1 MRVLVTR
8 PEPDATETGKR
19 LLALGHEPVT
29 APLLKIV
36 FASPPTEIADPA
48 AIVLTSRNGAR
59 ALSRWPTIAGWLD
72 RPVFVTGRAT
82 ADAARGA
89 GFADV
94 RSAAG
99 NAADLANL
107 VMSEFGNDVGPILY
121 PAARDHS
128 GALLRGLRANG
139 YDIRTV
145 EAYSAEMVT
154 TLEPAIC
161 VEFCCQSI
169 DGVLI
174 YSNWTAVALK
184 TLVEREG
191 ITENLRRMAIFALSE
206 RAAEPLRDLVPEIQI
221 ARKPDENAMLA
232 LLSETDR

>member
-19 LLALGHEPVT
+19 LLALGHEPVM
-29 APLLKIV
+29 APLLRIV
-36 FASPPTEIADPA
+36 FANPPTDISDPA
-48 AIVLTSRNGAR
+48 AIILTSRNGVR
-59 ALSRWPTIAGWLD
+59 ALTHWPKVAFWLD

-99 NAADLANL
+99 NAADLAKL
-107 VMSEFGNDVGPILY
+107 VMSEFGRDVGPILY

-128 GALLRGLRANG
+128 GALLSELGANG
-139 YDIRTV
+139 YDIRVV
-145 EAYSAEMVT
+145 EAYSAELVI
-154 TLEPAIC
+154 TLEPAIRTAIHN
-161 VEFCCQSI
+161 QSI

-174 YSNWTAVALK
+174 YSNRTAVALR
-184 TLVEREG
+184 TLLDREKIAG
-191 ITENLRRMAIFALSE
+191 NISRMVIFALSE
-206 RAAEPLRDLVPEIQI
+206 RAAEPLRDLAPEIQI
-221 ARKPDENAMLA
+221 AKKPEEDALLA